1 MANQRQRPV
10 NQQLR
15 TSLLF
20 EPCQLLVAISRAR
33 SLCDVVRSGDAP

>member
-1 MANQRQRPV
+1 MANQRLRPV
-10 NQQLR
+10 DQQLR

-20 EPCQLLVAISRAR
+20 ESCLLLVAIKRAR